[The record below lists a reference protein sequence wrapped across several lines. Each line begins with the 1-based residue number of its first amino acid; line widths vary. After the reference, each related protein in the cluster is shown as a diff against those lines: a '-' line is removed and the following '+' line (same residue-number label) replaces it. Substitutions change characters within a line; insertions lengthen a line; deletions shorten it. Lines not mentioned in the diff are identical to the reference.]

1 MKIAS
6 IVGARPQFIKLAP
19 FSREIRKRNREVLID
34 TGQHYDA
41 EMAGNFF
48 SEFKIPKPD
57 HALGIGSADHGEQTG
72 KMLIALEKVLV
83 AEQPALAVVFGDT
96 NSTLAG
102 ALAAAKLNIPVA
114 HVEAGLRSFDTSMPE
129 ELNRVLTDHLS
140 KLLFCP
146 TNLSKDNLKR
156 EGITEG
162 VQVVG
167 DVMVDALEESRKAAD
182 KHSKILEHFK
192 LKKGKYQFL
201 TVHRPSNTDLKRNLE
216 GILKAVGDS
225 GITTVFSVHPRT
237 ARLLE
242 DYGLGKTIP
251 RNVITTKPLGHMD
264 AIWLVSNAARVL
276 TDSGGLQKEAY
287 LLGTPCITLRDNT
300 EWVET
305 INAKWNLLVGAD
317 PRKITEAIA
326 GFSPPAYRPKIF
338 GSAGA
343 SARIAHAIDSF
354 LTGVA
359 T

>member
-72 KMLIALEKVLV
+72 KMLIALEKVLI

-146 TNLSKDNLKR
+146 TDVSKDNLKR

-162 VQVVG
+162 VHVVG
-167 DVMVDALEESRKAAD
+167 DVMVDALVESRNAAE
-182 KHSKILEHFK
+182 KHSKVLEHFK
-192 LKKGKYQFL
+192 LKKGEYQFL
-201 TVHRPSNTDLKRNLE
+201 TVHRPSNTDVKSNLE
-216 GILKAVGDS
+216 GILKAIDDS
-225 GITTVFSVHPRT
+225 GVTTVFSVHPRT
-237 ARLLE
+237 AKLLE
-242 DYGLGKTIP
+242 DYGLGKTSTK
-251 RNVITTKPLGHMD
+251 NVITTKPLGHMD
-264 AIWLVSNAARVL
+264 TIWLVSNAARVL

-305 INAKWNLLVGAD
+305 INAKWNVLVGAD
-317 PRKITEAIA
+317 GKKIHDAIA
-326 GFSPPAYRPKIF
+326 KFQPPSYRPKIF
-338 GSAGA
+338 GPSGA
-343 SARIAHAIDSF
+343 SERIAKIIDSF
-354 LTGVA
+354 LSHQS
-359 T
+359 